1 MTLRAAMRDGLTDVA
16 CCTRFYSRLPV
27 PAFAWETDPH
37 GAPDFAAMARMLPVA
52 GALLGC
58 IGAAVLATALS
69 LGLGPWLSAT
79 LAVAALTLVTG
90 AFHEDGLADT
100 ADSLGGSSRE
110 RRLDIMRD
118 SRIGSFGAA
127 ALILAFALRI
137 AALATLAERLEVVA
151 VAAGVIAVASVS
163 RTAGLVVFTFL
174 PPARLDGA
182 SYALGPPT
190 PRTLLIAV
198 TLCVALTLLLLL
210 GWTAAMPLSAVGLT
224 LLLPTLVA
232 FGMTV
237 LSKKLVGGHTGDV
250 GGAIQQ
256 ISEIAALLGLLIA
269 LRP

>member
-1 MTLRAAMRDGLTDVA
+1 MTLRAAMRDGLTDLA

-27 PAFAWETDPH
+27 PALAWETDPH

-69 LGLGPWLSAT
+69 LRLGPWLSAT

-137 AALATLAERLEVVA
+137 AALATLAERLDVVA

-198 TLCVALTLLLLL
+198 TLCVALTLLLL
-210 GWTAAMPLSAVGLT
+210 GWTAAMPLSTVSLT